1 MHPLLID
8 NTVLLSL
15 RKKALQFVYTTSFD
29 ECKCFSNCSFLSWVS
44 LQGGQVYFKYSSKWK
59 CFLKSVNW
67 LGYFIKQHLTSDLT
81 NSNESLVQ
89 EVKCYI
95 LKSFG
100 VFESLK
106 WKSIK
111 FFLELPYLEF

>member
-1 MHPLLID
+1 M
-8 NTVLLSL
+8 
-15 RKKALQFVYTTSFD
+15 
-29 ECKCFSNCSFLSWVS
+29 
-44 LQGGQVYFKYSSKWK
+44 
-59 CFLKSVNW
+59 
-67 LGYFIKQHLTSDLT
+67 
-81 NSNESLVQ
+81 
-89 EVKCYI
+89 YI